1 MEKGLSDRSNDKAD
15 VSDESLEKEEEVN
28 QHIESISGKNYIG
41 DTFTSWK
48 TWRGIEDEGSL
59 EQRNLDADSGDG
71 GIGEK
76 DLDKGGHGSHRPD
89 SISDRNYVAD
99 SFTTYIRPDLAPRS
113 WELESAQPLMSS
125 GQSRT
130 HTLPRTRSLPEIRIP
145 DDYDTVLDD
154 KRETNSLQDNVIT
167 FLSADQLH
175 TGSLKEGCLSG
186 KSLHAPIE
194 ISSDGGYIG
203 TYDQSIHGDKQADVV
218 KSHASLDLSNSD
230 VSYSFDVHGNTF
242 GEAVARQGKR
252 KLTENGK
259 KSSKNR
265 RKALKNQKAEDLVQN
280 VNESQSFV
288 GGATMII
295 DQPISQ
301 IGGLY
306 TVQISPANAGI
317 QTVIQQQTV
326 TAVQQP
332 VPYET
337 VPSNELPVEKSPV
350 EKNNKANQQ
359 WFTSKDDKH
368 SLHGVKWK
376 QGMWSKEEVDVLK
389 GNIQNYCKAQGISD
403 PCQIIFGTPK
413 DERKEFYKSI
423 AQGIS
428 RPLFAVYRKTLRL
441 YDNKNFIGKYSEEEV
456 QKLEGLHAK
465 YGNDWATIGSHMG
478 RSAASVK
485 DRCRLLRK
493 NKKTGKWTLREES
506 FLSRC
511 VREQT
516 NTKEGESV
524 TTGVVWSTIAEKLGT
539 RTEKQCRSKWINY
552 LNWKEVG
559 GKEWTKND
567 EVELIE
573 RISRIDV
580 KDENDINWQKLSEQW
595 PSARSPQWLR
605 GKWWALKKRV
615 PDYKKLDF
623 RGILDYLHTTYLDA
637 LKIKI
642 DRQTVALA
650 STFTVGANPVSLHGN
665 DRFTSHVT
673 LPGIA
678 TNTSHADLQD
688 SLASSQ
694 PLISTSTIDLASLH
708 GYQLQLQL
716 ASLSP
721 HQLVI
726 PVSSSGIGS
735 NLTDHFIIPVN
746 MTPAV
751 ITSSADQTSTQAGFI
766 VQNVSAATDNQGVVD
781 SPRGVELAQAL
792 VQTDLSIPIPAR
804 DMTQEDLASAN
815 IQAMNNRMVSL
826 SDSTL
831 GNSAVEVET
840 EARQEFGE
848 SIEVL
853 GGDHSAVKVVK
864 VDQIENQDLGSPL

>member
-368 SLHGVKWK
+368 SLHGKGVKWK

-623 RGILDYLHTTYLDA
+623 R
-637 LKIKI
+637 
-642 DRQTVALA
+642 
-650 STFTVGANPVSLHGN
+650 
-665 DRFTSHVT
+665 
-673 LPGIA
+673 
-678 TNTSHADLQD
+678 D